1 MAVRYASPKIADVK
15 RVILASLAL
24 SLAIGCHKNKDAEGP
39 VERAGQSVDN
49 AAQKTGAA
57 LHKAAVKTDEA
68 AHKAVTATGNAFEKA
83 GQKLKGTPSS
93 TQPGGSE
100 SKPAGSK

>member
-1 MAVRYASPKIADVK
+1 MKP
-15 RVILASLAL
+15 VILSVLAVGL
-24 SLAIGCHKNKDAEGP
+24 LAGCHKNKDAEGP
-39 VERAGQSVDN
+39 VERAGASVDD

-83 GQKLKGTPSS
+83 GQKLKGTPSA
-93 TQPGGSE
+93 TQPADATPAE
-100 SKPAGSK
+100 SK